1 MPDELLTIRQAAEQV
16 NLPVRWLKAEAEAG
30 RIPHLRIGRRLMF
43 NLQAVRKALLD
54 RAEQTTPR
62 EIPR

>member
-1 MPDELLTIRQAAEQV
+1 M
-16 NLPVRWLKAEAEAG
+16 KAEAEAG

-43 NLQAVRKALLD
+43 NLQAVRKALLE